1 MNGVEILA
9 VENVAT
15 AYAFNW
21 TAFWAG
27 FFAILVIVVLYLFL
41 SGTFRDI
48 LKCNLVTLVLII
60 IIVGALIAGVMLG
73 IIWMT
78 PTEYETQYK
87 VTADDSVSIVDF
99 YDRYEVLDQE
109 GKIYTVVERTM
120 EE

>member
-15 AYAFNW
+15 AYAFSW

-27 FFAILVIVVLYLFL
+27 FFTLIVVAVLTLFL
-41 SGTFRDI
+41 TGIFRDV
-48 LKCNLVTLVLII
+48 LKYNLVTQVLII
-60 IIVGALIAGVMLG
+60 TIVGALIAGVFLG
-73 IIWMT
+73 VVWMT

-109 GKIYTVVERTM
+109 GKIYTVRERA

>member
-9 VENVAT
+9 VEKIAT
-15 AYAFNW
+15 AYEFCW

-27 FFAILVIVVLYLFL
+27 FFAIFVVIVLFLFL
-41 SGTFRDI
+41 SGTFRDV
-48 LKCNLVTLVLII
+48 LKYNLVTPTLII
-60 IIVGALIAGVMLG
+60 TIVGALIAGALLG

-99 YDRYEVLDQE
+99 YDKYEVLDQE
-109 GKIYTVVERTM
+109 GKIYTVAEKT

>member
-9 VENVAT
+9 VEKIAT

-21 TAFWAG
+21 TVFWAG
-27 FFAILVIVVLYLFL
+27 FFTLIVVAVLALFL
-41 SGTFRDI
+41 TGVFRDAF
-48 LKCNLVTLVLII
+48 KYNLVMQVLII
-60 IIVGALIAGVMLG
+60 IIVGALIAGAFLG
-73 IIWMT
+73 IVWIT

-99 YDRYEVLDQE
+99 YDKYEVLDQE
-109 GKIYTVVERTM
+109 GKIYTVVEKT